1 MLVLLVGLGKLGELD
16 DEICSVLLKFL
27 GFVLRS
33 SGSSIIEK
41 MNLVTMSIKLFR
53 LFSEILAF
61 DWW

>member
-16 DEICSVLLKFL
+16 DEISSVFLKSL
-27 GFVLRS
+27 GLVLRS